1 MAAIVAQGISKKF
14 RMSQSRSS
22 IKDRLFH
29 RGQGGEHQD
38 FWALREVDVTIEEG
52 ETVGILGHNGSGKST
67 MLKCIAGILKP
78 TTGIVQVRGRV
89 ASLLE
94 LGAGFHPDLTGRE
107 NVFINAAFLG
117 ISKREIERR
126 FDDIVGFA
134 ELERFIDQQVKY
146 YSSGMFVRLGFAVA
160 INVDPDVLL
169 IDEVLAVGDEAFQQ
183 KCLERVEDFQREG
196 RTILFVTHGAEH
208 VRRICS
214 RAMVLDH
221 GEMVANAVPGEAIR
235 IFREHLHGTLHEAP
249 GGPVPVIDSGVKFTA
264 LRIEHDAMAE
274 RTYLLPGESVRV
286 IASYEATR
294 PVHEALLAL
303 ELHNQR
309 GELVYGVTSDALG
322 VPLPDLM
329 GTGQITIDFAS
340 MPLLD
345 GNYPIALQLRHHHD
359 GRVLAMREGK
369 DRIEV
374 MNPGRQEGLV
384 MLPATVRVGG
394 LELRSPG

>member
-1 MAAIVAQGISKKF
+1 MTAIVATGISKKF
-14 RMSQSRSS
+14 RMSQTRSS
-22 IKDRLFH
+22 IKDRLFR
-29 RGQGGEHQD
+29 RGAGGEHQD
-38 FWALREVDVTIEEG
+38 FWALREVDVTIEQG

-78 TTGIVQVRGRV
+78 TTGVVQVRGRV

-117 ISKREIERR
+117 ISKKEIERR
-126 FDDIVGFA
+126 FDEIVGFA

-183 KCLERVEDFQREG
+183 KCLERVESFKREG
-196 RTILFVTHGAEH
+196 RTILFVTHGADQ
-208 VRRICS
+208 VRRICN

-221 GEMVANAVPGEAIR
+221 GVMVANAAPGEAIR
-235 IFREHLHGTLHEAP
+235 VFREHLHGTLHENPP
-249 GGPVPVIDSGVKFTA
+249 GSEIVPDSGVQFTEV
-264 LRIEHDAMAE
+264 RIEHAARAE
-274 RTYLLPGESVRV
+274 RRYLLPGESVRLV
-286 IASYEATR
+286 IGYEAVR
-294 PVHEALLAL
+294 PVTDALLAL

-322 VPLPDLM
+322 VPLPELM
-329 GTGQITIDFAS
+329 GRGEITVDFAS

-345 GNYPIALQLRHHHD
+345 GNYPIGLQLRHHHD
-359 GRVLAMREGK
+359 GRVLALRDGQ
-369 DRIEV
+369 DLIEV